1 MGGNVVSCDNDFNAS
16 FAGPRRDPSAARNLV
31 LETGAIIHVYQVDIG
46 LRSLAKFGQLDT
58 SGSPSRGFRTIARGK
73 DRLLRGA
80 GGEIVPSKVSFP
92 EKA

>member
-31 LETGAIIHVYQVDIG
+31 LETGAIIHVYQIR
-46 LRSLAKFGQLDT
+46 LWSLAKFGQLDT
-58 SGSPSRGFRTIARGK
+58 SRSPSRGFRTIARGK

-80 GGEIVPSKVSFP
+80 GGEIVPSKVPFP